1 MSEVKVSLKHLQL
14 IKPTLDTPF
23 HISYEWWERAGRDI
37 RIELRSHLCPEHQE
51 VYAGH
56 FDTEVIDWV
65 DPRTAE
71 VTRVNGLQ
79 HVIREHC
86 SRQPGY
92 ISSQLS
98 LVDAVFRVFLA
109 NGNVPL
115 SPRELSDVIGKPAAT
130 ILRTLSGRS
139 TYKGL
144 RPVAEEKE

>member
-1 MSEVKVSLKHLQL
+1 MSEVKVSPKHLRL
-14 IKPTLDTPF
+14 VKPTLDTPF
-23 HISYEWWERAGRDI
+23 HINHGWWERAGRDM
-37 RIELRSHLCPEHQE
+37 RVELRAHLCPEHRA
-51 VYAGH
+51 VYADH

-71 VTRVNGLQ
+71 VTRVDGLQ

-92 ISSQLS
+92 ISDQVS

-115 SPRELSDVIGKPAAT
+115 SPRELADVIGRSAEI
-130 ILRTLSGRS
+130 ILRTLSGRG

-144 RPVAEEKE
+144 RPVVE